1 VVFSSSGASRLWR
14 WRSWNLTGV
23 FGVIRVLRLAKL
35 SVWLIGSHLC
45 GRGWLF
51 CFGLK

>member
-23 FGVIRVLRLAKL
+23 FGVIRVLRLADRE
-35 SVWLIGSHLC
+35 SFVWP
-45 GRGWLF
+45 WLVILF
-51 CFGLK
+51 WFEMSS